1 MGGTTAKAGSVIRGL
16 AEVISEYEVGGTI
29 HRGRVVRGSG
39 YPVRFPFIDLAE
51 CSSGGGTIAW
61 VDKSNALH
69 IGPTSVGAEPG
80 PVCYGKGNIE
90 PTITD
95 ANLMLGRLNPIHL
108 LGGAMTIYK
117 DLALEALRRK
127 ICEPLGL
134 DVSEAAISIVK
145 IANSTMSKIIR
156 MVSVER
162 GYDPRSFSLIAFGGA
177 GPMHACAIAEDLAIS
192 SIVVPTNPGLFSALG
207 LLVSDVVHS
216 YLVPVM
222 KTIDRAV
229 PTELDDIFNELQ
241 DRGRTL
247 LEKDGFT
254 PEQMIFARAFD
265 TRYVGQSYELT
276 VPTQAPLT
284 IRALKQSVERFHE
297 KHTSVYGYSS
307 KDATVEIVN
316 AKLNATGL
324 MKKPSLRTFEPH
336 DSTPSQHSLSEK
348 RQVFFENPGDQI
360 ECPVYIREKLKAGN
374 KIAGPAVIEQYD
386 STTVVYPMWNVLVD
400 EYGNLRLTRGS

>member
-1 MGGTTAKAGSVIRGL
+1 
-16 AEVISEYEVGGTI
+16 
-29 HRGRVVRGSG
+29 
-39 YPVRFPFIDLAE
+39 
-51 CSSGGGTIAW
+51 
-61 VDKSNALH
+61 
-69 IGPTSVGAEPG
+69 
-80 PVCYGKGNIE
+80 
-90 PTITD
+90 
-95 ANLMLGRLNPIHL
+95 
-108 LGGAMTIYK
+108 
-117 DLALEALRRK
+117 
-127 ICEPLGL
+127 
-134 DVSEAAISIVK
+134 
-145 IANSTMSKIIR
+145 

-177 GPMHACAIAEDLAIS
+177 GPMHACAIAEDLAIR

-216 YLVPVM
+216 YLAPVM
-222 KTIDRAV
+222 KTIDSAV
-229 PTELDDIFNELQ
+229 PTELEDIFNELQ

-265 TRYVGQSYELT
+265 ARYVGQSYELT

-284 IRALKQSVERFHE
+284 VRALEQFVESFHE

-307 KDATVEIVN
+307 KDETIEIVN
-316 AKLNATGL
+316 ARLNATGL
-324 MKKPSLRTFEPH
+324 VKKPRLRSFEVY

-360 ECPVYIREKLKAGN
+360 ECPVYIREKLRAGN